1 MEESVTHGELCV
13 DAMVDRQRMTVSA
26 AASDV
31 GSVPQAA
38 VLRSVEISFLLYTSC
53 RFKGRFLELS
63 DLREIQEV
71 N

>member
-1 MEESVTHGELCV
+1 
-13 DAMVDRQRMTVSA
+13 MTVSA

-38 VLRSVEISFLLYTSC
+38 VLRSVEISFLLDTSC